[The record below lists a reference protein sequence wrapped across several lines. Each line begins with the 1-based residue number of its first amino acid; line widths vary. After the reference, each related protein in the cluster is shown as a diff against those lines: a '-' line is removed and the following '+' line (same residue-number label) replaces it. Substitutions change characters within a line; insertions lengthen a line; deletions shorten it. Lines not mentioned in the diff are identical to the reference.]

1 MDPVRRNRTS
11 DIAEGRI
18 IMVTDT
24 ARRDRDA
31 ALAEELIA
39 HHAVMVADMDR
50 LSTALADAAAAG
62 TDNDAPHR
70 ALRAWVHDVLVPHA
84 AEEEETVYRA
94 AAKLVEGALLIR
106 SMLAEH
112 VLIREIA
119 AHMADATDPGQAGA
133 YGRALFAIFESHQRK
148 ENELILP
155 LLVAADELSL
165 TEVMGVAHGHSHCAH
180 AHHH

>member
-1 MDPVRRNRTS
+1 
-11 DIAEGRI
+11 
-18 IMVTDT
+18 MVTDT
-24 ARRDRDA
+24 ALRERNG

-39 HHAVMVADMDR
+39 HHAVMVADLDG
-50 LSTALADAAAAG
+50 LSTALAEAAAAG

-70 ALRAWVHDVLVPHA
+70 ALRAWVHNVLVPHA
-84 AEEEETVYRA
+84 AEEEETTYRA
-94 AAKLVEGALLIR
+94 AAELVEGALLVG

-112 VLIREIA
+112 VLIREVA
-119 AHMADATDPGQAGA
+119 AHMADAMDPAEAGA

-155 LLVAADELSL
+155 LLVASDEISL
-165 TEVMGVAHGHSHCAH
+165 TGAMGAAHGHTHHEH